1 MRWPLASLLVLEFL
15 FGAAG
20 CRTKD
25 LVEAELRTR
34 DNDVRALR
42 EDLAQAELQNE
53 ALLRE
58 IGSLRHGA
66 PSAVTPEF
74 ASQTYT
80 LKQIALGRG
89 TGGYDD
95 DHCPGDEALQ
105 VVVEPKDSDDHTIK
119 APGSLHVEALEI
131 SREGIKVPLCSWDVP
146 PTQLRRLWRSGLLST
161 GYFVVLPWKNWPSS
175 EKIRVVAHFVLAD
188 GRVFEAEKDVTIRLT
203 PANYRKAPPAL
214 PTDPQG
220 VPVIPE
226 QEMPLPPPKSGDAKS
241 ATLTG
246 RAWWDV
252 PDAKIESV
260 TARKPD
266 ASKVTAAWRP
276 KPEPSILDSI
286 ELLRPTPVQYRPGE
300 SP

>member
-1 MRWPLASLLVLEFL
+1 
-15 FGAAG
+15 
-20 CRTKD
+20 
-25 LVEAELRTR
+25 
-34 DNDVRALR
+34 
-42 EDLAQAELQNE
+42 
-53 ALLRE
+53 
-58 IGSLRHGA
+58 
-66 PSAVTPEF
+66 
-74 ASQTYT
+74 
-80 LKQIALGRG
+80 
-89 TGGYDD
+89 
-95 DHCPGDEALQ
+95 
-105 VVVEPKDSDDHTIK
+105 
-119 APGSLHVEALEI
+119 
-131 SREGIKVPLCSWDVP
+131 
-146 PTQLRRLWRSGLLST
+146 
-161 GYFVVLPWKNWPSS
+161 
-175 EKIRVVAHFVLAD
+175 
-188 GRVFEAEKDVTIRLT
+188 LT